1 MQAMID
7 QTPFESQAELEQKKS
22 NIGSSVGLD
31 IGYELYGQNPTQSS
45 GNPFKIENH
54 YLNKNNEKNSLDKN
68 NERSSQSS
76 FGKGDLY
83 LTENDENLTQSSGRP
98 KEFSTANDPN
108 LLQPDRP
115 TEFSMTNLINNQKLT
130 QPLNKSDKFSMENY
144 YDRLSELSFIGN
156 YYDRLSENDPY
167 YGLYDS
173 SGFSPYGWFYES
185 LEERVEQSKLELQ
198 TELNLTALETINEY
212 INSRYEAF
220 SREYI
225 SSSTVEEN
233 LEAKLYMG
241 IELLR
246 LTRERIEQ
254 TASQSNVR
262 LSEVLIALRQLNPQL
277 WSKIDEDIA
286 KSYEIMQENY
296 SQLQELDSSKAAKME
311 DDLFLMREWAKS
323 VVEDENSLYKDIAE
337 QILQGVPEIQPYP
350 QDKPSAVLFGY
361 LLDMSEEGLQ
371 KTLDRLVEENPNLES
386 FIQRKE
392 DGKHD
397 LEKTL
402 IALSSPQAM
411 ELLDD
416 TKEAQILRSLRNMND
431 SIEALSQIL
440 GNTEEI
446 ERWRKNY
453 EEFVSKY
460 KKGEFDKDLADELL
474 KDSFKIILN
483 NKEKIK

>member
-1 MQAMID
+1 MQAIID
-7 QTPFESQAELEQKKS
+7 ETPLESQVELEQKKS

-45 GNPFKIENH
+45 GNPFKIENY

-76 FGKGDLY
+76 FGKGDPY
-83 LTENDENLTQSSGRP
+83 LTENDENPTQSSSEL
-98 KEFSTANDPN
+98 KFSTANDPN
-108 LLQPDRP
+108 LLQPDRS
-115 TEFSMTNLINNQKLT
+115 TEFSMTNSYLNKINKINQDPI
-130 QPLNKSDKFSMENY
+130 QSLNKSSEFSTKNY
-144 YDRLSELSFIGN
+144 WNQLL
-156 YYDRLSENDPY
+156 ENDPY
-167 YGLYDS
+167 YGLYDP
-173 SGFSPYGWFYES
+173 SGFSPYGWFYEIS
-185 LEERVEQSKLELQ
+185 EERVEQSKLELQ

-220 SREYI
+220 NKEYM
-225 SSSTVEEN
+225 SSSTLEEN

-246 LTRERIEQ
+246 LTRERIEH

-262 LSEVLIALRQLNPQL
+262 LSEVLIALRKLNPQL

-337 QILQGVPEIQPYP
+337 QILQELPEIQPYP
-350 QDKPSAVLFGY
+350 QDKPSTVLFGY
-361 LLDMSEEGLQ
+361 LLDMDEEGLQ

>member
-1 MQAMID
+1 MDPNQLEN
-7 QTPFESQAELEQKKS
+7 QLELEQKKS
-22 NIGSSVGLD
+22 DIGFSVGLG
-31 IGYELYGQNPTQSS
+31 IGYGLLQEQSSTNFSIGNYFGKYGQNSTQSSGNPFSIANYYFNKINEKNSLDENSERSGQSSFSKGDPYLTENDENPTQSS
-45 GNPFKIENH
+45 GNPFSI
-54 YLNKNNEKNSLDKN
+54 
-68 NERSSQSS
+68 
-76 FGKGDLY
+76 
-83 LTENDENLTQSSGRP
+83 
-98 KEFSTANDPN
+98 ANDPN

-115 TEFSMTNLINNQKLT
+115 TGFSMINSYNQNLI
-130 QPLNKSDKFSMENY
+130 QPLNKSNEFSMKNY
-144 YDRLSELSFIGN
+144 WNKLL
-156 YYDRLSENDPY
+156 ENDPY
-167 YGLYDS
+167 YGLYDP
-173 SGFSPYGWFYES
+173 SGFSPYELFYEIS
-185 LEERVEQSKLELQ
+185 QERAEQSKLELQ

-220 SREYI
+220 NREYM
-225 SSSTVEEN
+225 SSSTLEEN

-246 LTRERIEQ
+246 LTRERIER
-254 TASQSNVR
+254 TASQSNVK
-262 LSEVLIALRQLNPQL
+262 LSEVLITLRQLNPQL

-323 VVEDENSLYKDIAE
+323 VVEDENSLYRDIAE
-337 QILQGVPEIQPYP
+337 QILQGVPEIQPYSKD
-350 QDKPSAVLFGY
+350 QPSTVLFGY

-416 TKEAQILRSLRNMND
+416 NKEAQILRSLRNMND

>member
-1 MQAMID
+1 MQAIIH
-7 QTPFESQAELEQKKS
+7 QTLLESELESEQKKL
-22 NIGSSVGLD
+22 NIESSVGLGTGD
-31 IGYELYGQNPTQSS
+31 GLLNEQSS
-45 GNPFKIENH
+45 ISYH
-54 YLNKNNEKNSLDKN
+54 YPYC
-68 NERSSQSS
+68 
-76 FGKGDLY
+76 GLY
-83 LTENDENLTQSSGRP
+83 DPSG
-98 KEFSTANDPN
+98 
-108 LLQPDRP
+108 
-115 TEFSMTNLINNQKLT
+115 
-130 QPLNKSDKFSMENY
+130 
-144 YDRLSELSFIGN
+144 FIGN
-156 YYDRLSENDPY
+156 YYDRSLENDPY
-167 YGLYDS
+167 CGLYDPS
-173 SGFSPYGWFYES
+173 DFSPYGWFYES
-185 LEERVEQSKLELQ
+185 LEERVEQIKLELQ

-220 SREYI
+220 NREYM
-225 SSSTVEEN
+225 SSSTLEEN
-233 LEAKLYMG
+233 LEAKLYIG

-246 LTRERIEQ
+246 LTRERIEH

-277 WSKIDEDIA
+277 WNKIDEDIA

-296 SQLQELDSSKAAKME
+296 SQLQQLDSSKAAKME

-337 QILQGVPEIQPYP
+337 QILQGVPEIQAYP
-350 QDKPSAVLFGY
+350 KDKPSTVLFGY

-371 KTLDRLVEENPNLES
+371 KTLDRLVEENPKLES

-402 IALSSPQAM
+402 ISLSSPQAM

>member
-22 NIGSSVGLD
+22 DIGFSVGLGYGLLQEQSSNNFS
-31 IGYELYGQNPTQSS
+31 IGNYFGKYGQNPTQSS
-45 GNPFKIENH
+45 GNPFTIAN
-54 YLNKNNEKNSLDKN
+54 
-68 NERSSQSS
+68 
-76 FGKGDLY
+76 GDPY
-83 LTENDENLTQSSGRP
+83 LTENDENPNQSSGRL
-98 KEFSTANDPN
+98 KFSTANDPN
-108 LLQPDRP
+108 LLQPDRR
-115 TEFSMTNLINNQKLT
+115 TEFSIANSYLNTNYLVGGLVFD
-130 QPLNKSDKFSMENY
+130 SDEFSMIDYRNQ
-144 YDRLSELSFIGN
+144 LL
-156 YYDRLSENDPY
+156 ENDPY
-167 YGLYDS
+167 YGLYDP
-173 SGFSPYGWFYES
+173 SGFSSYGWFYES
-185 LEERVEQSKLELQ
+185 SEERVEQSKLELQ
-198 TELNLTALETINEY
+198 TELNLTALETVNEY

-220 SREYI
+220 NKEYM
-225 SSSTVEEN
+225 SSSTLEQN

-254 TASQSNVR
+254 TAGQSNVR
-262 LSEVLIALRQLNPQL
+262 LSEALIALRKLNPQL

-361 LLDMSEEGLQ
+361 LLDMNEEGLQ

-397 LEKTL
+397 IEKTL
-402 IALSSPQAM
+402 ISLSSPQAM

-416 TKEAQILRSLRNMND
+416 TKEAQVLRSLRNMND

-446 ERWRKNY
+446 EKWRKNY

>member
-1 MQAMID
+1 MQVTID
-7 QTPFESQAELEQKKS
+7 PNQLESQPESEQKKS
-22 NIGSSVGLD
+22 DIRFSVGTG
-31 IGYELYGQNPTQSS
+31 IGYRLFQEQSLFGKGGYCFTENDVNPTQSS
-45 GNPFKIENH
+45 DSSFSIR
-54 YLNKNNEKNSLDKN
+54 NSL
-68 NERSSQSS
+68 
-76 FGKGDLY
+76 
-83 LTENDENLTQSSGRP
+83 
-98 KEFSTANDPN
+98 N
-108 LLQPDRP
+108 LLQSSDRP
-115 TEFSMTNLINNQKLT
+115 TGFSIINSLNNNQNLIQ
-130 QPLNKSDKFSMENY
+130 
-144 YDRLSELSFIGN
+144 
-156 YYDRLSENDPY
+156 NDPY
-167 YGLYDS
+167 CRLYDP

-185 LEERVEQSKLELQ
+185 LQERAEQSKLELQ

-212 INSRYEAF
+212 INSRYESF
-220 SREYI
+220 NREYM
-225 SSSTVEEN
+225 SSSTLEEN

-296 SQLQELDSSKAAKME
+296 SQLQELDSSKAAKMQ

-323 VVEDENSLYKDIAE
+323 VVEDENSLYKDMAE
-337 QILQGVPEIQPYP
+337 QILQGVPEIQAYSK
-350 QDKPSAVLFGY
+350 DKPSTVLFGY
-361 LLDMSEEGLQ
+361 LLDMSEEGMQ

-392 DGKHD
+392 DSKHD

-416 TKEAQILRSLRNMND
+416 TKEAQILRSLQNMND

>member
-22 NIGSSVGLD
+22 DIGFSVGLG
-31 IGYELYGQNPTQSS
+31 IGLLQEQSSTNFSIGNYFGKYGQNLAQSS
-45 GNPFKIENH
+45 GNPFSIANY
-54 YLNKNNEKNSLDKN
+54 YLNKNNEKNNLDQN
-68 NERSSQSS
+68 NERASQSS
-76 FGKGDLY
+76 FGKGDPY
-83 LTENDENLTQSSGRP
+83 LTENDENPTQSSSRL
-98 KEFSTANDPN
+98 EFSIRNDPN
-108 LLQPDRP
+108 LLQLDRS
-115 TEFSMTNLINNQKLT
+115 TEFSMKNSYFNNNQKLA
-130 QPLNKSDKFSMENY
+130 QSLDSSYKFSIANY
-144 YDRLSELSFIGN
+144 WY
-156 YYDRLSENDPY
+156 NDPY
-167 YGLYDS
+167 YGLYDPS
-173 SGFSPYGWFYES
+173 DFSPYELFYEN
-185 LEERVEQSKLELQ
+185 LKEKAEQSKLELQ

-220 SREYI
+220 NREYT
-225 SSSTVEEN
+225 SSSTLEEN

-246 LTRERIEQ
+246 LTREKIEQ
-254 TASQSNVR
+254 TAGQSNVR
-262 LSEVLIALRQLNPQL
+262 LSEALIALRQLNPRL

-296 SQLQELDSSKAAKME
+296 SQLQQLDSSKAAKME

-350 QDKPSAVLFGY
+350 QDKPSTVLFGY
-361 LLDMSEEGLQ
+361 LLDMNEEGLQ
-371 KTLDRLVEENPNLES
+371 KTLDRLVEENPKLES

-416 TKEAQILRSLRNMND
+416 TKEAQILRSLQNMND